1 MLIFLGSWCWSYYSF
16 LIYVFASFLHIQ
28 LIFIKNIK
36 VFCCF
41 ISFGVLKIYFCIH
54 FFPFYERALYCFV
67 FFFCCCFSTV
77 NSYVGNLKRKP
88 LLYFICLKTIDCMF
102 KTMVKLKA
110 GATFG
115 GRASFCLAWATT
127 FSLFTNINVKTI
139 LIKEALLKLVFVC
152 LSDWLVDC
160 SHGSLTQKLSLDA
173 FLTLFYPRLWWD
185 NSPFFKLLHSYKTL
199 MC

>member
-1 MLIFLGSWCWSYYSF
+1 MSLLPFFIFSSF
-16 LIYVFASFLHIQ
+16 L
-28 LIFIKNIK
+28 
-36 VFCCF
+36 
-41 ISFGVLKIYFCIH
+41 LKISRYFAVLS
-54 FFPFYERALYCFV
+54 ALVFSKFIFV
-67 FFFCCCFSTV
+67 FTFSHSMRELFIALFFFFCCCFSTA
-77 NSYVGNLKRKP
+77 NSYVGYLKRKP
-88 LLYFICLKTIDCMF
+88 LLYYICLKTIDCIF

-127 FSLFTNINVKTI
+127 FSLFTNVNVKTI

-160 SHGSLTQKLSLDA
+160 SHGSLSQKLSLDA

-185 NSPFFKLLHSYKTL
+185 NSPFFKLLHSSKTL